1 MIRVLVAEDNPTN
14 RELLRELLDL
24 KGYAISEAGDG
35 KEALEM
41 IEQDPPDLLLL
52 DLNMPVLD
60 GFGVIAKVRGNP
72 AWSHLPVVAVTAN
85 AMQGD
90 KERILAAGFD
100 GYVSKPLSFQA
111 LSQELDRLLS
121 TREATS
127 AGASG

>member
-1 MIRVLVAEDNPTN
+1 MITVLVAEDNPTN

-24 KGYAISEAGDG
+24 KGYAISEACNGQ
-35 KEALEM
+35 EALQM
-41 IEQDPPDLLLL
+41 LEQGLPDLMLL

-60 GFGVIAKVRGNP
+60 GFGVIAKIRANTS
-72 AWSHLPVVAVTAN
+72 WSHLPVMAVTAN

-121 TREATS
+121 KPKAAS
-127 AGASG
+127 AGT